1 MNTATIR
8 GARMDQWHQSG
19 DHHHEH
25 ARTSGV
31 MTCPDARAR
40 STLLKIAGVL
50 HFVADHEDPWAV
62 VNCYKDMMAPGSFL
76 VISHVTADHLSPDA
90 ARHAQAA
97 YDGASAPGVPRTRE
111 QIAGVFAGLDIV
123 PPGLVDVSAWR
134 PDHGGQPPHPAV
146 FYAGIGRKSA
156 PGRPR

>member
-8 GARMDQWHQSG
+8 GAHTDQRHQSG

-40 STLLKIAGVL
+40 STLSKIAGVP
-50 HFVADHEDPWAV
+50 HFIEDHEDPWAV
-62 VNCYKDMMAPGSFL
+62 VNCYKDLMAPGSYL
-76 VISHVTADHLSPDA
+76 VISHVTADNLSGDSV
-90 ARHAQAA
+90 RQAQDVYA
-97 YDGASAPGVPRTRE
+97 GASAPGVARTRE
-111 QIAGVFAGLDIV
+111 QIAAFFAGLDMV
-123 PPGLVDVSAWR
+123 TPGLVTVPAWR
-134 PDHGGQPPHPAV
+134 PDHIGAPPGPAL

-156 PGRPR
+156 PWRPR